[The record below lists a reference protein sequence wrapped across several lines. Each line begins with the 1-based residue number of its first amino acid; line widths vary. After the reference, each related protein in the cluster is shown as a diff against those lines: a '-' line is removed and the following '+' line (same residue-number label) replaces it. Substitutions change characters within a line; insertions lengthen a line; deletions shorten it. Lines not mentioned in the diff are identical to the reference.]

1 MKHIHYLSASL
12 LIPALMG
19 LSSCVS
25 TDQPEQEGAP
35 VVEQQSNHREDYTNV
50 IPGTL
55 VVKLTPEQ
63 LASYRKGGSTS
74 VTRALSSEA
83 AYWPETLGEITM
95 TPLFLDEDAFRERR
109 HRAGLDRWMIVTYKG
124 QVPSHK
130 AKALVEASES
140 FEAVEL
146 QWLWPRRSL
155 RSPPSLQSSSESSV
169 PPGRW
174 TASMTPCS
182 LPVALLQ

>member
-1 MKHIHYLSASL
+1 
-12 LIPALMG
+12 MG

-63 LASYRKGGSTS
+63 LASYREGGSTS

-140 FEAVEL
+140 FEEVEL
-146 QWLWPRRSL
+146 QWAMATPESKITPVSAEQLRELSTTRAIDRFDDPLLPCLLYTSPSPRD
-155 RSPPSLQSSSESSV
+155 
-169 PPGRW
+169 
-174 TASMTPCS
+174 
-182 LPVALLQ
+182 

>member
-63 LASYRKGGSTS
+63 LASYRKAD
-74 VTRALSSEA
+74 RPLS
-83 AYWPETLGEITM
+83 PEHS
-95 TPLFLDEDAFRERR
+95 PQRR
-109 HRAGLDRWMIVTYKG
+109 RTG
-124 QVPSHK
+124 
-130 AKALVEASES
+130 
-140 FEAVEL
+140 
-146 QWLWPRRSL
+146 RR
-155 RSPPSLQSSSESSV
+155 P
-169 PPGRW
+169 
-174 TASMTPCS
+174 
-182 LPVALLQ
+182 